1 MLTML
6 RMAAIALFA
15 AALATIFGPASADAT
30 ATVSGSLSFRVGSVS
45 CYPSVLCSAQLDPTN
60 AVVEATALANPGM
73 TVDDTESETFSLNL
87 DNSADTT
94 NQEFVDIEEFYLFY
108 ITVTNGLF
116 ETGEY
121 DFNTRDSLGNFGPP
135 GRCSY
140 PYAASGTVESYGGP
154 PRPGSGGYCFLGDYT
169 NTVFVVAPGTDETD
183 VITARVHVHAS
194 SVPEPPA
201 IGIFSSE
208 LLIFG
213 YVYCRN
219 LRERRD
225 SPRTPCT

>member
-1 MLTML
+1 MPTML

-30 ATVSGSLSFRVGSVS
+30 ATAWGSLSFRVGSVS

-73 TVDDTESETFSLNL
+73 TVDDTESGTFSLNL

-121 DFNTRDSLGNFGPP
+121 DFNTRDSLDSFGPP
-135 GRCSY
+135 GGCSY

-154 PRPGSGGYCFLGDYT
+154 SRPGSGGYCELGDYT
-169 NTVFVVAPGTDETD
+169 NTVFVVAPGMDETD

-194 SVPEPPA
+194 AIPEPPSM
-201 IGIFSSE
+201 GIFSSA
-208 LLIFG
+208 LLIVG
-213 YVYCRN
+213 CLYCRN
-219 LRERRD
+219 QRERQ
-225 SPRTPCT
+225 T